1 MTKFAFFG
9 AAALAAAAVAS
20 PASAQQVISN
30 PGYCAQFYPNANCQ
44 NKGDNSPY
52 NGSYQSRGGT
62 SGPLG
67 FNSFGYDN
75 GQPPVRQRRV
85 KRSRQYGDNGGY
97 RRMY

>member
-1 MTKFAFFG
+1 MTKFALLG
-9 AAALAAAAVAS
+9 AALLAATSFAL

-44 NKGDNSPY
+44 NRGENSPY
-52 NGSYQSRGGT
+52 NGDYQRRGGT

-75 GQPPVRQRRV
+75 GERQVRERRV
-85 KRSRQYGDNGGY
+85 KRSRSYSDQGGT

>member
-1 MTKFAFFG
+1 MTKLALLG
-9 AAALAAAAVAS
+9 AAALAATAFAI

-44 NKGDNSPY
+44 NRGENSPY
-52 NGSYQSRGGT
+52 TGDYQRRGGT

-75 GQPPVRQRRV
+75 GQQPVQQRRV
-85 KRSRQYGDNGGY
+85 KRSRSYSDNGAY
-97 RRMY
+97 RRY